1 MYVRTPSDIGSA
13 IREQR
18 RRRRVSQQKLA
29 DDVGVSRQWLVE
41 VEQGKPRAELGLV
54 LKTLAA
60 LGLRVALDDGKTAGQ
75 GDQGLTPPPDIDAIV
90 ARARKVR
97 P

>member
-1 MYVRTPSDIGSA
+1 MYVRTPSDLGAA

-18 RRRRVSQQKLA
+18 RRLNVSQQKLA

-60 LGLRVALDDGKTAGQ
+60 LGLRVALDDGRTVGRSDRPVA
-75 GDQGLTPPPDIDAIV
+75 PPPDIDAIV
-90 ARARKVR
+90 ARARKER
-97 P
+97 T